1 MNALRR
7 RKELSD
13 ICDTELQLREEV
25 KILGKN
31 FENSNFIFHCFSRS
45 FFLYSFQEAK
55 RRQRETSDRL
65 ARLEKEREEKH
76 RCDGCSSDF
85 KPGRGNGK
93 KDHDQN

>member
-13 ICDTELQLREEV
+13 ICDAELQLREEV
-25 KILGKN
+25 KILGEILK
-31 FENSNFIFHCFSRS
+31 IR
-45 FFLYSFQEAK
+45 FLLVLICYLCSLSIFQEAK